1 MTLAIALNFNQ
12 LNTLD
17 LSSVQ
22 TAIENLLQA
31 GTITAHEQQ
40 IRFDI
45 DYPREPDDPREL
57 SEIPEIRIWFI
68 RLDAQYPWLP
78 FLLDWKAGEHARY
91 TAMLVPHQFSSKE
104 GIQFNP
110 EALEIF
116 LMHKIFILHD
126 WMQQQGIPSQ
136 SRLKSM
142 GQMFGYD
149 LEDTFFEMF

>member
-40 IRFDI
+40 LCFDI
-45 DYPREPDDPREL
+45 HYPREPDDPREL
-57 SEIPEIRIWFI
+57 SEIPEIRLWFI

-78 FLLDWKAGEHARY
+78 FLLDWKAGELARY

>member
-1 MTLAIALNFNQ
+1 MTLAIALNFEQ

-17 LSSVQ
+17 LSPAQ
-22 TAIENLLQA
+22 TAIESLLQT
-31 GTITAHEQQ
+31 GTIATHEQQ
-40 IRFDI
+40 LRFEI
-45 DYPREPDDPREL
+45 DYPREPNDPREL
-57 SEIPEIRIWFI
+57 SEIPEIRLWFI

-78 FLLDWKAGEHARY
+78 FLLDWKAGELARY

-116 LMHKIFILHD
+116 LMHKMFILHD